1 MPDFKPLDIKRI
13 VSPVLNSPGHVTPVT
28 EEQAHPSIIA
38 YSNTTAAAVQGVNQA
53 EAPSVLG
60 VSSKGDGVHGQAG
73 VANMSGVAGVN
84 TGGGNGVYGSSSG
97 NAGCFD
103 GNVQVNGNIT
113 ITGDLF
119 LPGADCAEH
128 FDVAGNQTLTPGML
142 VAIDESG
149 ALRQSDRPYDRAV
162 AGVIAGAG
170 AYRPGIIL
178 DRQLSGVGR
187 AALSLIGKAY
197 CFADATNAPI
207 SVGDPLTSSSTPGHV
222 MKAEDAARAF
232 GAVVG
237 KALQPLASGTGL
249 IPILVALQ

>member
-1 MPDFKPLDIKRI
+1 MPDNKQFIAPL
-13 VSPVLNSPGHVTPVT
+13 PGGINVTAPIT
-28 EEQAHPSIIA
+28 EVQAHPPIIA
-38 YSNTTAAAVQGVNQA
+38 YSNTAGAAVHGIGLA
-53 EAPSVLG
+53 EGPAVLG
-60 VSSKGDGVHGQAG
+60 VSAKGDGVHGQSG
-73 VANMSGVAGVN
+73 VANMSGVAGLN
-84 TGGGNGVYGSSSG
+84 TAGGNGVYGASGG

-103 GNVQVNGNIT
+103 GNVQVNGNMT

-128 FDVAGNQTLTPGML
+128 FDVAANQTLTPGML

-149 ALRQSDRPYDRAV
+149 ALRESDRPYDRAV

-170 AYRPGIIL
+170 VYRPGIVL
-178 DRQLSGVGR
+178 DKQGSGPARV
-187 AALSLIGKAY
+187 ALSLIGKTY
-197 CFADATNAPI
+197 CYADATAAPI
-207 SVGDPLTSSSTPGHV
+207 AVGDPLTSSSMPGHV

-237 KALQPLASGTGL
+237 KALQPLSGGTGL

>member
-1 MPDFKPLDIKRI
+1 MPEMKPI
-13 VSPVLNSPGHVTPVT
+13 SPVTGIINVGPPTGQPIT
-28 EEQAHPSIIA
+28 EAQAHPPIIA
-38 YSNTTAAAVQGVNQA
+38 YSTTSTSAVHAVSQADGQGVLA
-53 EAPSVLG
+53 
-60 VSSKGDGVHGQAG
+60 VSAKGDGVHGQSG
-73 VANMSGVAGVN
+73 GGSMSGVAGIN
-84 TGGGNGVYGSSSG
+84 TGGGNGIYGSSSG

-113 ITGDLF
+113 VTGDLY

-128 FDVAGNQTLTPGML
+128 FDIAPNQTLEPGML

-170 AYRPGIIL
+170 LYRPGIIL
-178 DRQLSGVGR
+178 DKQPSNAPR

-197 CFADATNAPI
+197 CYADATNAPI
-207 SVGDPLTSSSTPGHV
+207 GVGDPLTSSSIPGHV
-222 MKAEDAARAF
+222 MRADDSVRAF

>member
-1 MPDFKPLDIKRI
+1 MPDIKPI
-13 VSPVLNSPGHVTPVT
+13 SPVTGIINVGQPGQPIT
-28 EEQAHPSIIA
+28 EAQAHPPIIA
-38 YSNTTAAAVQGVNQA
+38 YSTTPAAAVHAVSQGDGHG
-53 EAPSVLG
+53 VLAG
-60 VSSKGDGVHGQAG
+60 SARGDGVHGESAAG
-73 VANMSGVAGVN
+73 AMSGVAGIN
-84 TGGGNGVYGSSSG
+84 SAGGNGVYGSSSG

-103 GNVQVNGNIT
+103 GNVQVNGNVT
-113 ITGDLF
+113 VTGDLF

-128 FDVAGNQTLTPGML
+128 FDVAPNQVLEPGML
-142 VAIDESG
+142 VALDENG

-170 AYRPGIIL
+170 VYRPGLLL
-178 DRQLSGVGR
+178 DARPSEALR

-197 CFADATNAPI
+197 CYADATQAPI
-207 SVGDPLTSSSTPGHV
+207 RVGDPLTSSSTPGHV
-222 MKAEDAARAF
+222 MRADDATRAF